1 MKPNQKKEVETRETS
16 KEAQSNS
23 ETDQEKPKNA
33 FTRFFSKMGY
43 SIWIAVMVV
52 GGIIAFLISLLVL

>member
-16 KEAQSNS
+16 NKAKANPEI
-23 ETDQEKPKNA
+23 DQEKPKNA
-33 FTRFFSKMGY
+33 FIRFFSKMGY

>member
-1 MKPNQKKEVETRETS
+1 MKPNQKKDVETRETS
-16 KEAQSNS
+16 KKARSNS
-23 ETDQEKPKNA
+23 ETDREKPKNA

-43 SIWIAVMVV
+43 SSWIAVMVV

>member
-1 MKPNQKKEVETRETS
+1 MKPNQKKEVETRKTS
-16 KEAQSNS
+16 KKAQSNS
-23 ETDQEKPKNA
+23 ETDQEKPKNT